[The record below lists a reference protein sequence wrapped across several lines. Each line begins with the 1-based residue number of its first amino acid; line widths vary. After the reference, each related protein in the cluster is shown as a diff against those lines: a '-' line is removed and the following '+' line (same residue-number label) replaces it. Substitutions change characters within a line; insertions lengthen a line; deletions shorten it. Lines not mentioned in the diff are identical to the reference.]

1 MNFFYRSVHHAAHA
15 RRVVLQNEAERLELI
30 WRKSILIVL
39 NYFECR
45 LALRVFDVS
54 IGAIEEQL
62 LYNQL
67 VFNEDSLSL
76 VDRFSRVV
84 PLVRLPTFQYTFES
98 PLCAESCA
106 LTYRGR

>member
-1 MNFFYRSVHHAAHA
+1 VPHAAHA

-30 WRKSILIVL
+30 RRKSILIVL
-39 NYFECR
+39 NYFESR

-62 LYNQL
+62 FYNQL
-67 VFNEDSLSL
+67 VFNEDGLSL

-84 PLVRLPTFQYTFES
+84 LPRL
-98 PLCAESCA
+98 L
-106 LTYRGR
+106 